1 MLLEEYTIANIIT
14 PLAESGVGIIRLS
27 GRDSFRIIDQL
38 FSPYQKD
45 TWHRKESHKAYLGIL
60 HTADGAKLDEALILL
75 MKGPHSFTGED
86 TVEIHCHGNP
96 FILKETLKELF
107 AHGARKS
114 TAGEFTR
121 RAFLNGKLDLT
132 QSEAILDTIR
142 ANNRKALNNS
152 LNQLDGRLKERIS
165 ALKEEV
171 IRMTAYLEASIDFPD
186 DEIEESYTR
195 ENLLK
200 ESKGVNKEIDTLLS
214 SYNQGRIIKDG
225 VLTVLIGRP
234 NAGKSSL
241 LNSLLQEDR
250 AIITDLPGTTRD
262 AIEEQVNIGDFVL
275 KLVDTAGFRETQDLV
290 ETKGI
295 EKTYAYIRQ
304 AQLVIFLADATEGL
318 TAEDREMIS
327 HLQDLDKKYLVVYN
341 KMDLLAAPPTH
352 GGLDSLF
359 ISAKEGLGLD
369 ELKTTIKSMFLTD
382 DLEDTCISNLRYV
395 ECLSKSRNAIAA
407 FIANLSQGSLPYD
420 LLSIDLKEA
429 YQALA
434 SITGDDYSTDLIDKI
449 FSQFCIGK

>member
-27 GRDSFRIIDQL
+27 GKDSFRIIDQL

-45 TWHRKESHKAYLGIL
+45 AYSRKESHRAYLGIL
-60 HTADGAKLDEALILL
+60 HTADGSKLDEALILL

-96 FILKETLKELF
+96 FILKETLKELL

-152 LNQLDGRLKERIS
+152 LNQLDGRLKDRIS
-165 ALKEEV
+165 AMKDEV

-200 ESKGVNKEIDTLLS
+200 EGKAVGREIDALLAT
-214 SYNQGRIIKDG
+214 YDQGRIIKEG

-241 LNSLLQEDR
+241 LNTLLQEDR

-275 KLVDTAGFRETQDLV
+275 KLVDTAGFRETLDLV
-290 ETKGI
+290 EIKGI
-295 EKTYAYIRQ
+295 EKTYSYIQQ
-304 AQLVIFLADATEGL
+304 AQLVIFLADAAEGL
-318 TAEDREMIS
+318 TTEDREMIG
-327 HLQDLDKKYLVVYN
+327 HLQGLNKKYLVVYN
-341 KMDLLAAPPTH
+341 KMDLLPAAPTH
-352 GGLDSLF
+352 GGMDSLF
-359 ISAKEGLGLD
+359 ISAKEGLGID
-369 ELKTTIKSMFLTD
+369 ELKTTIKRMFLAE

-395 ECLSKSRNAIAA
+395 ESLSKSRNAIAA
-407 FIANLSQGSLPYD
+407 FIANLSQGTLPYD

-429 YQALA
+429 YQAFA